1 MGDKLYLVTEADL
14 FSFFNS
20 RARVANALMDAVKE
34 MDDQWAGAEAWVQ
47 SLITMLNS
55 YTMLADSHEWYA
67 THHAKCEDICGAECV
82 PSEDEVRIFQESNH
96 EIKPWREE

>member
-1 MGDKLYLVTEADL
+1 MNHYEIDPPDRTGHRELRRDGGIICWIQ
-14 FSFFNS
+14 
-20 RARVANALMDAVKE
+20 

-47 SLITMLNS
+47 SLITILNS

-96 EIKPWREE
+96 EIKPWRED

>member
-1 MGDKLYLVTEADL
+1 MNSYEIDPPDKSGHRELRGDGGIVCWIQ
-14 FSFFNS
+14 
-20 RARVANALMDAVKE
+20 

-47 SLITMLNS
+47 SLITILNS

-96 EIKPWREE
+96 EIKPWRED